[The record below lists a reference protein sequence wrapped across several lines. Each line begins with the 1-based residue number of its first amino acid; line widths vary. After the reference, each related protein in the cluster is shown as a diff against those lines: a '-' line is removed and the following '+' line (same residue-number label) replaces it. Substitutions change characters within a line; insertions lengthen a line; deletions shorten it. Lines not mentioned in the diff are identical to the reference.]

1 MQNEKWDATF
11 RKRPVLCTPHTTMAN
26 QTPQFKQNSSV
37 IVALA
42 MVVVVGSI
50 MIVQGSLAINTFNT
64 LGDCARGDDSARAT
78 NKAQIVL
85 LTLGVIAV
93 VIAIGVGVGMYKAA
107 QRKARLVQQ

>member
-1 MQNEKWDATF
+1 MQKAQ
-11 RKRPVLCTPHTTMAN
+11 PAHVAMAQ
-26 QTPQFKQNSSV
+26 QTPQPNQNSSA
-37 IVALA
+37 IVALS
-42 MVVVVGSI
+42 MVVVVGAV
-50 MIVQGSLAINTFNT
+50 MIVQGSLAINTYNT

-107 QRKARLVQQ
+107 QR